1 MKKFMFD
8 SLEQLKA
15 EEERIIND
23 GTIEE
28 LTEFATTYDIHK
40 PTENAVPTYVD
51 YVTRIKA
58 RLVDADIDPD
68 TIRNEYW
75 DNIRANL

>member
-1 MKKFMFD
+1 MKVKYLSAF
-8 SLEQLKA
+8 EEIRT
-15 EEERIIND
+15 EEERIINE

-28 LTEFATTYDIHK
+28 LTEFAESYDIHK
-40 PTENAVPTYVD
+40 SIENAVPNYVD

-68 TIRNEYW
+68 TIRNVYW
-75 DNIRANL
+75 DNLRATR